1 MLDRSSKEKIVQDLQ
16 TDFKNAQGVFLTNLI
31 GVKSNDAVAIRKAVR
46 DAGGKIKITRNTLI
60 HKAAQGFAW
69 ESIFSN
75 LKGPQAVAFA
85 FKDAA
90 AVAKKLTEVNK
101 DFEPVSIKAGALPD
115 KVLTPAEIKQL
126 ASLPSREQMLATVLA
141 TFNAPVSAFVRVLNA
156 IKEKQEQGAG
166 AAAAA
171 PAAEPAPQA

>member
-1 MLDRSSKEKIVQDLQ
+1 M
-16 TDFKNAQGVFLTNLI
+16 
-31 GVKSNDAVAIRKAVR
+31 
-46 DAGGKIKITRNTLI
+46 
-60 HKAAQGFAW
+60 
-69 ESIFSN
+69 
-75 LKGPQAVAFA
+75 AFA

-101 DFEPVSIKAGALPD
+101 DFELVSIKAGALPD